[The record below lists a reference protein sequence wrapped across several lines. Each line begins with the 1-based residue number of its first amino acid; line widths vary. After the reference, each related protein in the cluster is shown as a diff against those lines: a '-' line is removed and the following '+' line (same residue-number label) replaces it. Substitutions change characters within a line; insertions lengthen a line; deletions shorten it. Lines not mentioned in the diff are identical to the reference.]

1 MATSRATNTDSI
13 VMTREGYEKLKSEL
27 MHLRSEGREEIAKML
42 EEARSFG
49 DLSEN
54 AEYHSAKEAQDKLES
69 RIQWLEYQ
77 LSKAK
82 VVDSHEIDTS
92 RVTVGTTV
100 TLYDIDLDK
109 EVTYTIVSTQEAD
122 PKSNRISAASPV
134 GQALIGSTV
143 GEEVVVR
150 VPRGVRRLRIQDI
163 RVK

>member
-82 VVDSHEIDTS
+82 VVDSHEVDAS
-92 RVTVGTTV
+92 RVMVGTTV
-100 TLYDIDLDK
+100 TLYDVDLQGSH
-109 EVTYTIVSTQEAD
+109 TIVSTQEG
-122 PKSNRISAASPV
+122 PEVEPHLCSKSSRTGFDRIDGGGRGGRQSP
-134 GQALIGSTV
+134 Q
-143 GEEVVVR
+143 
-150 VPRGVRRLRIQDI
+150 RG
-163 RVK
+163 